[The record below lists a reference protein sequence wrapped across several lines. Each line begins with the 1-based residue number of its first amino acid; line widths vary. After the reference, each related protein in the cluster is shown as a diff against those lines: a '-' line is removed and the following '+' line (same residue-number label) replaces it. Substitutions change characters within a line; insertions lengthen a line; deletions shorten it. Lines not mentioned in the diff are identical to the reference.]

1 MKIIETKQ
9 ATRGAINDTYY
20 YFDDLKNNS
29 NICMLLKSLIK
40 EGYVIE
46 NTKLRYISDHADLRD
61 YEEIENS
68 GLLFE
73 TLSKIN
79 LSEIDSIDI
88 NMKRND
94 IKALG
99 TVFPN
104 TNVLKFST
112 LKKKEIQKI
121 NDNIKYYL
129 RKNGGIVRLTN
140 DVTVHSLDLNGE
152 WIPNQY
158 LISMFIDGMDDYK
171 EITED
176 EVNNV
181 MESLKNKETEIR
193 RTR

>member
-61 YEEIENS
+61 YDEIENS

-79 LSEIDSIDI
+79 LS
-88 NMKRND
+88 
-94 IKALG
+94 
-99 TVFPN
+99 
-104 TNVLKFST
+104 
-112 LKKKEIQKI
+112 
-121 NDNIKYYL
+121 
-129 RKNGGIVRLTN
+129 
-140 DVTVHSLDLNGE
+140 
-152 WIPNQY
+152 
-158 LISMFIDGMDDYK
+158 
-171 EITED
+171 
-176 EVNNV
+176 
-181 MESLKNKETEIR
+181 
-193 RTR
+193 